1 LWNLNENA
9 MKTLLLSLLFCIP
22 AIAQTGFK
30 TEGNNIIWQ
39 GVFSTENADIL
50 AVLDRDPN
58 LKIGSFMDSMYK
70 GKADD
75 VQNTCDGGT
84 ALMKNKIKFDFVI
97 LQDPAG
103 YVVKVRN
110 IRIIEKFGPL
120 QAKTVA
126 TRCELYFMDNGKINT
141 QPNAADNISCM
152 DRFFTGLF
160 GTQPEASGTAIT
172 SN

>member
-1 LWNLNENA
+1 
-9 MKTLLLSLLFCIP
+9 MKTLLLSLLFCLP
-22 AIAQTGFK
+22 ALAQTGFK
-30 TEGNNIIWQ
+30 TEGNDIIWQ
-39 GVFSTENADIL
+39 GVFSTEDANIL

-58 LKIGSFMDSMYK
+58 LKISNFMDSMYK
-70 GKADD
+70 GQADE

-84 ALMKNKIKFDFVI
+84 GLMKNKIKFDFVI

-110 IRIIEKFGPL
+110 LRIIEKFGPM
-120 QAKTVA
+120 QAKTIA
-126 TRCELYFMDNGKINT
+126 KRCEKYFMDNGKINT
-141 QPNAADNISCM
+141 QPTATQNMTCM

-160 GTQPEASGTAIT
+160 GTQPQINEKAIT